1 MRSKT
6 AILFA
11 LPLAMILAGCS
22 LLGGTNVSTQPQ
34 TSRLLYISQTTTNA
48 VLAVDIESR
57 SSHGS
62 PITGYFNGPGN
73 MVAVGDYLYVVNQN
87 GNSVT
92 EINRKTQQMNRTFN
106 TGRNPWG
113 IAVSPD
119 GLYLYVTNTGD
130 GTVSRIR
137 LANGA
142 SEVISVTSGTNANLY
157 PMGICILKSTSSNS
171 YYAFVA
177 NERPD
182 SNTSTVN
189 GVTTTTSNGVVTII
203 KDSTKLNEI
212 KITGAVQMRNVALA
226 NNNAILYVTDQ
237 SKTAIYAINVQNPEA
252 AVNLTDVNPESGSV
266 SDILAGPT
274 GTGAAGYIFA
284 SYRDSKQRSDG
295 VLSGGL
301 TIRTASNGSKVA
313 DPSLSGGL
321 SPSSMAISSDGTSLF
336 VGTSS
341 NVLWMDITNPATPR
355 EPIILRI
362 SDQQEYQGASPT
374 DIVLA
379 GGVPNQR

>member
-22 LLGGTNVSTQPQ
+22 LFGGGNVTSQKQ
-34 TSRLLYISQTTTNA
+34 TSRLLYVSQTTTNA

-57 SSHGS
+57 SSHGA

-113 IAVSPD
+113 IAASPD
-119 GLYLYVTNTGD
+119 GLYIYVTNTGD

-142 SEVISVTSGTNANLY
+142 SEVVSVTSLSGTRIVNLN
-157 PMGICILKSTSSNS
+157 PMGVAVLKGSGASANS

-177 NERPD
+177 NERP
-182 SNTSTVN
+182 NTNAAGESTG
-189 GVTTTTSNGVVTII
+189 GVITVL
-203 KDSTKLNEI
+203 KDGNKLNEI
-212 KITGAVQMRNVALA
+212 SLTGAVQMRNVALA

-237 SKTAIYAINVQNPEA
+237 SKASIYAINVQNPEA
-252 AVNLTDVNPESGSV
+252 ALPSTEVNPESGSV
-266 SDILAGPT
+266 SDILAGPA
-274 GTGAAGYIFA
+274 GTAAANYIFA
-284 SYRDSKQRSDG
+284 SYRDSKPRSDG
-295 VLSGGL
+295 VLSGGI
-301 TIRTASNGSKVA
+301 TIRTASNGSKIA

-341 NVLWMDITNPATPR
+341 NVLWMDVTNPATPR